1 MGLSQLEF
9 KEKLKTEN
17 AILKRRNQDLERQL
31 KDTVKL
37 KDIEIRE
44 LRWELKKLGDELRE
58 LEKQQEWQPKETA
71 PKDGT
76 HFLTIEDNIISTAF
90 YNDYEQSFQ
99 IIGAYAGGYDCLGC
113 SISYWQPLPQLPNGE

>member
-1 MGLSQLEF
+1 MGVSIREF
-9 KEKLKTEN
+9 IEDLKTEN

-58 LEKQQEWQPKETA
+58 VEKQQEWQPIETA
-71 PKDGT
+71 PRKDKT
-76 HFLTIEDNIISTAF
+76 
-90 YNDYEQSFQ
+90 
-99 IIGAYAGGYDCLGC
+99 
-113 SISYWQPLPQLPNGE
+113 